1 MVREITETFLGRSN
15 LRPGSTGMRRE
26 DVSTSFTRLL
36 DGSAFTFFAYRMT
49 HTKLS
54 IHTQTRAAI
63 LSSHP
68 ENMGSSA
75 MVWEIPTVY
84 TLKGATAKLIRQ
96 ANPDMAIP
104 TSESYPRERA
114 RDTIMGTKGM
124 MCSLHPR
131 IPPKMKNTII
141 TIAMITWLLI
151 LSEAF
156 KTLLIAAP
164 TVLVLL

>member
-36 DGSAFTFFAYRMT
+36 DGSAFTFFAYRIT

-54 IHTQTRAAI
+54 I

-75 MVWEIPTVY
+75 LVWEIPTVY